1 MNNKGDF
8 LITFML
14 LMYVYVLSITLVVP
28 FYRR

>member
-14 LMYVYVLSITLVVP
+14 LMYVYVLSITLAVP